1 MTQNDVVQA
10 IDGAV
15 LEIEGQKWTPTGTKV
30 EPIGSAGQQWA
41 VRFTIAGSRNRPGE
55 LIITPSRYEPQ
66 ELRELAVTHAQDI
79 ITGQIPPGT
88 RELI

>member
-1 MTQNDVVQA
+1 MTKDDVVQA

-15 LEIEGQKWTPTGTKV
+15 VEVEGQKWTLAGTRI
-30 EPIGSAGQQWA
+30 ESIGIAGQQWA
-41 VRFTIAGSRNRPGE
+41 VRFTIAGPRDRPGE
-55 LIITPSRYEPQ
+55 LVVTPSRYEAQ

-79 ITGQIPPGT
+79 ITGRLPPGA